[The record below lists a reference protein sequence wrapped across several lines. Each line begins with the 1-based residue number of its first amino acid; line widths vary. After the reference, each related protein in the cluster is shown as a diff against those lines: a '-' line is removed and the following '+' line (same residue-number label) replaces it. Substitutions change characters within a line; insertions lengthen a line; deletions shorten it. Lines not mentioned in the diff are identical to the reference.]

1 MGLTVNKKVVIDNK
15 YYGTISHIE
24 PPNEDTG
31 FSGRFTVYCPI
42 PRREFYFWF
51 SDYGKSVISCK

>member
-1 MGLTVNKKVVIDNK
+1 MEMTVNEKVVIDNK

-31 FSGRFTVYCPI
+31 FSGRFTVYCPV
-42 PRREFYFWF
+42 PRRDFLFLVQRLWEN
-51 SDYGKSVISCK
+51 SNSM